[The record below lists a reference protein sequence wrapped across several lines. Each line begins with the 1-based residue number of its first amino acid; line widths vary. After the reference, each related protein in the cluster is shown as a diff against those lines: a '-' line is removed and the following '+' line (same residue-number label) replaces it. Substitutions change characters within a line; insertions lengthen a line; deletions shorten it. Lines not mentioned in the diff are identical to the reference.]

1 MVKKP
6 AISPESKGIR
16 ISLIGAL
23 TFAALGL
30 SFAIWSE
37 SQAVLLDGAFN
48 LITAVM
54 VLFAMRI
61 TRLLNEP
68 ESRRRPVGYV
78 ALEPLYILI
87 KGLILLTLTLFVM
100 ASNVIIMLR
109 GGNELKLGMIVIYVG
124 IAVAGNFIVW
134 LLIHGKQKDTP
145 SPLLEVEKQNWLVNA
160 LISTGIAISF
170 LLVLIFRDGALK
182 PIVPYVDQIVVL
194 VVGLIS
200 LPVPLGATRNGLRE
214 LLLFGAGEAIQQKT
228 EELIRR
234 NLPPDEIK
242 DWKVY
247 VLKTGRK
254 YWMSLFVSPSAG
266 TIDAGFSDRL
276 KKNLLPAIEAVYAPC
291 SLDILISPKEDYQ
304 R

>member
-1 MVKKP
+1 MDNKS
-6 AISPESKGIR
+6 AISPEQKGIR

-23 TFAALGL
+23 TFAVLGL

-48 LITAVM
+48 LITALM

-61 TRLLNEP
+61 TRLLREP

-87 KGLILLTLTLFVM
+87 KGLILLILTLFVM
-100 ASNVIIMLR
+100 ASNVIIILR
-109 GGNELKLGMIVIYVG
+109 GGNELKLGMIVVYIG
-124 IAVAGNFIVW
+124 IAVVGNFLIW
-134 LLIHGKQKDTP
+134 LLIHRKQRNTP

-160 LISTGIAISF
+160 MISTGIGISF
-170 LLVLIFRDGALK
+170 GLVLLFRDGVLK

-200 LPVPLGATRNGLRE
+200 LPVPLGAIRSGLRE
-214 LLLFGAGEAIQQKT
+214 LLLYGAGESIQQKT
-228 EELIRR
+228 EEIIGGELQRENIG
-234 NLPPDEIK
+234 E
-242 DWKVY
+242 WKVY

-254 YWMSLFVSPSAG
+254 YWMSLFVSPSAD
-266 TIDAGFSDRL
+266 TLDAGFSDRL
-276 KKNLLPAIEAVYAPC
+276 KESLLPAIEAEYAPC
-291 SLDILISPKEDYQ
+291 SLDIMISRKEDYQ